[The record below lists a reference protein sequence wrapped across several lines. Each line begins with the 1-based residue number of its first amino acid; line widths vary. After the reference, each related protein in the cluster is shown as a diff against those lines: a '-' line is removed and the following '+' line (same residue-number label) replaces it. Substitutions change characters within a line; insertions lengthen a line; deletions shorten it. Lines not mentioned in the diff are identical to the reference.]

1 MEKPHNVRYSLIAF
15 LIFSIPVPIL
25 LSDVNLLGNKGELY
39 MEYWIFSVL
48 ALIPANIASNKG
60 RSFAIWYIY
69 GLCLF
74 LIAFIHSL
82 CIKDNDIAKTFKG
95 WHKCRHC
102 GEFSQPE
109 ATVCHCCG
117 RDFSLASFFKNTQTH
132 QKALPYHDGIYGH
145 DRKEPFRVL
154 LTSGPLPRILRL

>member
-1 MEKPHNVRYSLIAF
+1 MEKPHNVRYSSIAF
-15 LIFSIPVPIL
+15 LIFSILVPIL

-117 RDFSLASFFKNTQTH
+117 RDLA
-132 QKALPYHDGIYGH
+132 
-145 DRKEPFRVL
+145 
-154 LTSGPLPRILRL
+154 